1 MVRQDLADRLANQ
14 AHFFNAGARVKR
26 FTPAGP
32 DHAQVAA
39 SAGMA
44 DYVDALY
51 AHHFSDNADPAARAR
66 AVTAMKRVHED
77 GRLKPLLDFLGN
89 RNDVRILGSGR
100 IGTETGG
107 ADRGAPYRQ
116 TCRCGCRRACRTW
129 RHGWRR

>member
-1 MVRQDLADRLANQ
+1 MVVRRTLPTGLPTR
-14 AHFFNAGARVKR
+14 HFFNAGARVKR

-32 DHAQVAA
+32 DHARVAA

-51 AHHFSDNADPAARAR
+51 AHHFSDNADPRRAR

-107 ADRGAPYRQ
+107 
-116 TCRCGCRRACRTW
+116 CRPW
-129 RHGWRR
+129 RSIPPDLPLRLPTRLLDMASWRR